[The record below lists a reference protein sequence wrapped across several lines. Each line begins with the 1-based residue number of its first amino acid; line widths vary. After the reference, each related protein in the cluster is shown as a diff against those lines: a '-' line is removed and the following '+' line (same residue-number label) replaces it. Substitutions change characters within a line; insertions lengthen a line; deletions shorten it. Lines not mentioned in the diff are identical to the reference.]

1 MADTHRPFHPAPALD
16 GGLSLSQADFDALVH
31 ELDGLR
37 RTHRA
42 DLERR
47 LRDAREFGSP
57 ADDDERL
64 SVFEEVAADQ
74 SRIATLEG
82 ILRSACVVDDTAAF
96 DGRAGHRCLVRVR
109 DERGRISHYRL
120 VGRRSASAVDGDV
133 SIASPVGQAILG
145 ARAGDVV
152 RVTPPSGRE
161 RTLHVIEVIPR
172 ESGTSVNLRVDAV
185 AAA

>member
-1 MADTHRPFHPAPALD
+1 MADTHRPIHPAPALD
-16 GGLSLSQADFDALVH
+16 AGLSLSQADFDALVR

-37 RTHRA
+37 RMHRT

-64 SVFEEVAADQ
+64 SVFEEVAADR
-74 SRIATLEG
+74 SRIAKLEG
-82 ILRSACVVDDTAAF
+82 ILRSACVVDDAAAF
-96 DGRAGHRCLVRVR
+96 DGRAGHGCQVRVR
-109 DERGRISHYRL
+109 DGRGRVSRYRL
-120 VGRRSASAVDGDV
+120 VGRRSPSAIDGDV

-145 ARAGDVV
+145 ARPGDVV
-152 RVTPPSGRE
+152 RVTPPSGHE
-161 RTLHVIEVIPR
+161 RTLRVIEVIPPA
-172 ESGTSVNLRVDAV
+172 NLPADAV